1 MQTSEPAGPGGAL
14 IVSGEEA
21 GMGGG
26 GQKREEEGLTW
37 LMGQMQGSKV
47 KAAPTWQ
54 RNGGGSAC
62 ALSC

>member
-1 MQTSEPAGPGGAL
+1 
-14 IVSGEEA
+14 
-21 GMGGG
+21 MGVG
-26 GQKREEEGLTW
+26 GQKREEEELTW
-37 LMGQMQGSKV
+37 QMGQMRQMQGSKV

>member
-1 MQTSEPAGPGGAL
+1 
-14 IVSGEEA
+14 
-21 GMGGG
+21 MGVG

-37 LMGQMQGSKV
+37 QMGQMLGSKV